1 MDNKLS
7 ELKAAA
13 MAATPGRIGDRIDGS
28 GSIKY
33 ECTGYDGSLV
43 LRTDHKDM
51 EYGFVG
57 DNADADELFFRL
69 CVPDVVLEL
78 LAELEA
84 KDKRIAEL
92 EAVKADA
99 SQVLKEIG
107 NELGCNPDNES
118 IMMAIDALKAQV
130 KVWESA
136 ATKHLARAEE
146 AEKRLPILEKDKL
159 RLNEIINSEANRA
172 DEAEKRLATPV
183 VINLPERRDDS
194 YGWDGVSSSEAFNT
208 CRSIC
213 GLMFRQQLRAAGL
226 TVEDK

>member
-1 MDNKLS
+1 MKAMDKFN

-57 DNADADELFFRL
+57 DNSDADELFFRL

-84 KDKRIAEL
+84 KDERIGEL
-92 EAVKADA
+92 EA
-99 SQVLKEIG
+99 EG
-107 NELGCNPDNES
+107 
-118 IMMAIDALKAQV
+118 
-130 KVWESA
+130 KVWASA
-136 ATKHLARAEE
+136 ATKHLERAE
-146 AEKRLPILEKDKL
+146 
-159 RLNEIINSEANRA
+159 
-172 DEAEKRLATPV
+172 EAEKRLATPV
-183 VINLPERRDDS
+183 RLPPVQHREFLGLKIDS
-194 YGWDGVSSSEAFNT
+194 MDAEQVRIA
-208 CRSIC
+208 I
-213 GLMFRQQLRAAGL
+213 RAAGFK
-226 TVEDK
+226 VKGDE

>member
-1 MDNKLS
+1 MDKFS

-43 LRTDHKDM
+43 LRTNHKDM

-84 KDKRIAEL
+84 KDKRIDEL
-92 EAVKADA
+92 ESVKADA
-99 SQVLKEIG
+99 AQVFKEIG

-118 IMMAIDALKAQV
+118 IMMAIDELK
-130 KVWESA
+130 
-136 ATKHLARAEE
+136 
-146 AEKRLPILEKDKL
+146 KR
-159 RLNEIINSEANRA
+159 R
-172 DEAEKRLATPV
+172 ATPV
-183 VINLPERRDDS
+183 RLPEAHS
-194 YGWDGVSSSEAFNT
+194 T
-208 CRSIC
+208 
-213 GLMFRQQLRAAGL
+213 LFRQHIRSDYKSLQAFKADEVIAALREQGF
-226 TVEDK
+226 TVEGDEQDD

>member
-1 MDNKLS
+1 MDKFS

-78 LAELEA
+78 LAELEFEKQNNAGVSGMVEDYETKLEA

-92 EAVKADA
+92 EAK
-99 SQVLKEIG
+99 
-107 NELGCNPDNES
+107 
-118 IMMAIDALKAQV
+118 
-130 KVWESA
+130 
-136 ATKHLARAEE
+136 
-146 AEKRLPILEKDKL
+146 
-159 RLNEIINSEANRA
+159 
-172 DEAEKRLATPV
+172 LATPV
-183 VINLPERRDDS
+183 QLQNCDFESVAIMAHWCTDEQLKA
-194 YGWDGVSSSEAFNT
+194 WVKGVEHAKKQ
-208 CRSIC
+208 I
-213 GLMFRQQLRAAGL
+213 RAAGFK
-226 TVEDK
+226 VEGDA

>member
-1 MDNKLS
+1 MDKFS

-84 KDKRIAEL
+84 KDKCIAEA
-92 EAVKADA
+92 EARGVEKLAAAFKSWASDETFPDYEAQRHWATA
-99 SQVLKEIG
+99 SQE
-107 NELGCNPDNES
+107 
-118 IMMAIDALKAQV
+118 AL
-130 KVWESA
+130 SF
-136 ATKHLARAEE
+136 AE
-146 AEKRLPILEKDKL
+146 DL
-159 RLNEIINSEANRA
+159 RNGSC
-172 DEAEKRLATPV
+172 
-183 VINLPERRDDS
+183 DD
-194 YGWDGVSSSEAFNT
+194 
-208 CRSIC
+208 R
-213 GLMFRQQLRAAGL
+213 
-226 TVEDK
+226 

>member
-1 MDNKLS
+1 MDKFS

-69 CVPDVVLEL
+69 CVPDVVLTL

-84 KDKRIAEL
+84 KDKTLELEREKSRRVMSENHQQAKRIAEL
-92 EAVKADA
+92 EAKTAMTMGVGSGNGNLFVHGDYDSIKAA
-99 SQVLKEIG
+99 QAIVLE
-107 NELGCNPDNES
+107 NES
-118 IMMAIDALKAQV
+118 L
-130 KVWESA
+130 
-136 ATKHLARAEE
+136 RA
-146 AEKRLPILEKDKL
+146 K
-159 RLNEIINSEANRA
+159 
-172 DEAEKRLATPV
+172 LATPV
-183 VINLPERRDDS
+183 RLHRGALMVSAYAANSFNSEWHLCLARDS
-194 YGWDGVSSSEAFNT
+194 VVG
-208 CRSIC
+208 SI
-213 GLMFRQQLRAAGL
+213 RAAGF
-226 TVEDK
+226 TVEGDEQ

>member
-84 KDKRIAEL
+84 KDKRIAEAEVRGVEKL
-92 EAVKADA
+92 AAAFKSWASDETFPDCEAQRHWATA
-99 SQVLKEIG
+99 SQE
-107 NELGCNPDNES
+107 
-118 IMMAIDALKAQV
+118 ALSFAG
-130 KVWESA
+130 
-136 ATKHLARAEE
+136 
-146 AEKRLPILEKDKL
+146 DL
-159 RLNEIINSEANRA
+159 RNGSC
-172 DEAEKRLATPV
+172 
-183 VINLPERRDDS
+183 DD
-194 YGWDGVSSSEAFNT
+194 
-208 CRSIC
+208 R
-213 GLMFRQQLRAAGL
+213 
-226 TVEDK
+226 

>member
-13 MAATPGRIGDRIDGS
+13 MAATPGRIGDRIDGP

-78 LAELEA
+78 LAENERFARELVARNGENEGL
-84 KDKRIAEL
+84 KKRAAEL
-92 EAVKADA
+92 EA
-99 SQVLKEIG
+99 E
-107 NELGCNPDNES
+107 
-118 IMMAIDALKAQV
+118 V

-136 ATKHLARAEE
+136 ATKHLERAE
-146 AEKRLPILEKDKL
+146 
-159 RLNEIINSEANRA
+159 
-172 DEAEKRLATPV
+172 EAEKRLATPV
-183 VINLPERRDDS
+183 RLPRPGFVTCSGERHYT
-194 YGWDGVSSSEAFNT
+194 YGADEVRGA
-208 CRSIC
+208 IH
-213 GLMFRQQLRAAGL
+213 AAGF
-226 TVEDK
+226 TVEGDEQ

>member
-1 MDNKLS
+1 MDKFS

-78 LAELEA
+78 LAENERVARELVARNGEIEGL
-84 KDKRIAEL
+84 KKRAAEL
-92 EAVKADA
+92 DTHNECLLKKNADLT
-99 SQVLKEIG
+99 QQNIK
-107 NELGCNPDNES
+107 LGE
-118 IMMAIDALKAQV
+118 
-130 KVWESA
+130 
-136 ATKHLARAEE
+136 
-146 AEKRLPILEKDKL
+146 
-159 RLNEIINSEANRA
+159 
-172 DEAEKRLATPV
+172 RLATPV
-183 VINLPERRDDS
+183 RLLGEMLLHDWEHRVERQAAFEHRKIA
-194 YGWDGVSSSEAFNT
+194 WDA
-208 CRSIC
+208 R
-213 GLMFRQQLRAAGL
+213 LA
-226 TVEDK
+226 EDKKADRKSVV

>member
-1 MDNKLS
+1 MDNKLG

-69 CVPDVVLEL
+69 CVPDVVVTL

-92 EAVKADA
+92 SRLLAHNIERAEKAEKRLVYSKDAISTWERKAISNFDECATMSQRIIELETIRSDA
-99 SQVLKEIG
+99 SQVFKEIG

-118 IMMAIDALKAQV
+118 IMMAIDDLK
-130 KVWESA
+130 
-136 ATKHLARAEE
+136 
-146 AEKRLPILEKDKL
+146 
-159 RLNEIINSEANRA
+159 
-172 DEAEKRLATPV
+172 KRLATPV
-183 VINLPERRDDS
+183 RLTDERTLWAGEDD
-194 YGWDGVSSSEAFNT
+194 YDTGHVKGWNANRLE
-208 CRSIC
+208 
-213 GLMFRQQLRAAGL
+213 QAALLKKQGF
-226 TVEDK
+226 TVAGDE

>member
-78 LAELEA
+78 LADNENLARELVARNGEIEGLRKRAAELEA
-84 KDKRIAEL
+84 K
-92 EAVKADA
+92 
-99 SQVLKEIG
+99 
-107 NELGCNPDNES
+107 
-118 IMMAIDALKAQV
+118 
-130 KVWESA
+130 
-136 ATKHLARAEE
+136 
-146 AEKRLPILEKDKL
+146 
-159 RLNEIINSEANRA
+159 
-172 DEAEKRLATPV
+172 LATPV
-183 VINLPERRDDS
+183 RLKKVDS
-194 YGWDGVSSSEAFNT
+194 SNVPFAGDGFNAAVDYCAT
-208 CRSIC
+208 
-213 GLMFRQQLRAAGL
+213 GVRAAGF
-226 TVEDK
+226 TVTVQGDEQ

>member
-1 MDNKLS
+1 MDKFS

-69 CVPDVVLEL
+69 CVPDVVLTL

-84 KDKRIAEL
+84 KDKRITTVTEESEFWRERVDGAEKEREEFRRRFNLERSCLEDADKRIAEL
-92 EAVKADA
+92 EAKTAMTMGVGSGNGSLFVHGDYDSIKAA
-99 SQVLKEIG
+99 QAIVLE
-107 NELGCNPDNES
+107 NES
-118 IMMAIDALKAQV
+118 L
-130 KVWESA
+130 
-136 ATKHLARAEE
+136 RA
-146 AEKRLPILEKDKL
+146 K
-159 RLNEIINSEANRA
+159 
-172 DEAEKRLATPV
+172 LATPV
-183 VINLPERRDDS
+183 RLPRPACTYADHS
-194 YGWDGVSSSEAFNT
+194 YPAYSRKQVEEIITS
-208 CRSIC
+208 
-213 GLMFRQQLRAAGL
+213 AGMRF
-226 TVEDK
+226 TVEGDSE

>member
-78 LAELEA
+78 LAENERVARELVARNGEIEGL
-84 KDKRIAEL
+84 KKRAAEL
-92 EAVKADA
+92 DTHNECLLKKNADLT
-99 SQVLKEIG
+99 QQNIK
-107 NELGCNPDNES
+107 LGE
-118 IMMAIDALKAQV
+118 
-130 KVWESA
+130 
-136 ATKHLARAEE
+136 
-146 AEKRLPILEKDKL
+146 
-159 RLNEIINSEANRA
+159 
-172 DEAEKRLATPV
+172 RLATPV
-183 VINLPERRDDS
+183 RLLGEMLLHDWEHRVERQAAFEHRKIA
-194 YGWDGVSSSEAFNT
+194 WDARLAEDKKA
-208 CRSIC
+208 I
-213 GLMFRQQLRAAGL
+213 LAAGFTF
-226 TVEDK
+226 TVDGDE

>member
-78 LAELEA
+78 LADNEHLARELVARNGENEWLR
-84 KDKRIAEL
+84 KRAAEL
-92 EAVKADA
+92 EA
-99 SQVLKEIG
+99 EIT
-107 NELGCNPDNES
+107 NIVDSYAETVAEL
-118 IMMAIDALKAQV
+118 
-130 KVWESA
+130 
-136 ATKHLARAEE
+136 RA
-146 AEKRLPILEKDKL
+146 K
-159 RLNEIINSEANRA
+159 
-172 DEAEKRLATPV
+172 LATPV
-183 VINLPERRDDS
+183 RLPNKNDAEFWFGSTFQVAKFDRAVERAVI
-194 YGWDGVSSSEAFNT
+194 T
-208 CRSIC
+208 
-213 GLMFRQQLRAAGL
+213 AGFKF
-226 TVEDK
+226 VGDE

>member
-1 MDNKLS
+1 MDKFS

-69 CVPDVVLEL
+69 CVPDVVLTL

-92 EAVKADA
+92 ESQIEDAKASVDGGPA
-99 SQVLKEIG
+99 AWSWTGYPNRQHLTRFEPEGWKNPRDMSPLYSRQQMAGLVMMN
-107 NELGCNPDNES
+107 NELR
-118 IMMAIDALKAQV
+118 K
-130 KVWESA
+130 K
-136 ATKHLARAEE
+136 
-146 AEKRLPILEKDKL
+146 
-159 RLNEIINSEANRA
+159 
-172 DEAEKRLATPV
+172 LATPV
-183 VINLPERRDDS
+183 RLLGEMLVHDWEHRVERQAAFEHRKIA
-194 YGWDGVSSSEAFNT
+194 WDARLAEDKKA
-208 CRSIC
+208 I
-213 GLMFRQQLRAAGL
+213 LAAGFTF
-226 TVEDK
+226 TVDGEEQ

>member
-1 MDNKLS
+1 MDKFS

-57 DNADADELFFRL
+57 DNADADEMFFRL

-92 EAVKADA
+92 EA
-99 SQVLKEIG
+99 
-107 NELGCNPDNES
+107 
-118 IMMAIDALKAQV
+118 
-130 KVWESA
+130 
-136 ATKHLARAEE
+136 
-146 AEKRLPILEKDKL
+146 
-159 RLNEIINSEANRA
+159 
-172 DEAEKRLATPV
+172 RLATP
-183 VINLPERRDDS
+183 IRLTEERTLYQGEDD
-194 YGWDGVSSSEAFNT
+194 YDAGHVRGWNANRIE
-208 CRSIC
+208 
-213 GLMFRQQLRAAGL
+213 QAALLKKQGL
-226 TVEDK
+226 TVAGDDQ